1 MRAAP
6 ADPAATRNV
15 PTGRQQL
22 MAAIRLPT
30 AAIDDITG
38 PRACA
43 INRFLH
49 NVTDEAIYPCTTIK
63 SWHRMRVSNKQS
75 PV

>member
-30 AAIDDITG
+30 AAIDDTTG
-38 PRACA
+38 PRDCS
-43 INRFLH
+43 IDRFLH
-49 NVTDEAIYPCTTIK
+49 NVTDEK
-63 SWHRMRVSNKQS
+63 V
-75 PV
+75 